1 VKAKAIADMEERRI
15 KGLVAQLIDAQLK
28 RIDIKLKHFD
38 ELETMLD
45 QEHQKV
51 RTSAWPTT
59 STTRLP

>member
-1 VKAKAIADMEERRI
+1 MEERRI

-51 RTSAWPTT
+51 RTNDG
-59 STTRLP
+59 LPLLLQGYRDRAV